1 MSVSIVPR
9 TDEVEVYVVLD
20 QLHSGRV
27 WREID
32 EELANESTVVEWIVE
47 GQFDQPIRI
56 VAFNSAEGWS
66 KDVTEDIALKVLD
79 LSRQGRVLGA
89 AAREFVERIT
99 GQTATVIV

>member
-1 MSVSIVPR
+1 MSVSLVPH
-9 TDEVEVYVVLD
+9 TDDVEVYVVLD

-47 GQFDQPIRI
+47 GQFDQPIQI
-56 VAFNSAEGWS
+56 VTFNSAEGWS
-66 KDVTEDIALKVLD
+66 KDVTEDIALKVLN